1 MEGFE
6 IPAQRRNED
15 VRINKKIKKG
25 EETGQFPTPFATY
38 LLITDGRSSTISAV
52 YTAIDAIPGSSA
64 VAADRVRPVA
74 SDLLLSASLTSKDYL
89 ATRLAPLINPA
100 NMGGGRGSSH
110 AISVNQGA

>member
-1 MEGFE
+1 MLTGGTAMPAFE
-6 IPAQRRNED
+6 HASSNC
-15 VRINKKIKKG
+15 RIRLWRVLR
-25 EETGQFPTPFATY
+25 Y